1 MDLLSKVLLTDG
13 EVYSTKDE
21 DIYKAIVEYR
31 KKNDSILI
39 SDVSDLRIVYREE
52 GESTEKFKER
62 VKAAMSIEEIEK
74 HINESLGLFIDFHT
88 ELKGKKVHGVL
99 PLRTIS
105 LNSVFERARCNCFSI
120 SNFDNGP
127 DYQVL
132 PLYAKVAFVNHAFTM
147 YGGKAQ
153 VLFRDRKVTAIMS
166 GQYYFISYDA
176 MDKALRALVE
186 DFPNMTFD
194 EALVSHEFFKT
205 TYSLNDTE
213 LEEDISL
220 AMETAGK
227 PVDDVKITVSGY
239 TGDHGNIAATFFGQ
253 IIMDDK
259 KMLFGCPESVKHS
272 GKKNEDMIK
281 EKAKKLYSSFKD
293 NEEKIKALPTIK
305 IAHPAG
311 CFRLIC
317 KEFKLPK
324 KVSCGLASELENKS
338 EVTAYEIYWMLNQVV
353 AKCEENDADPMRI
366 MSLQEAVAKT
376 LNINY
381 KKYDKEFLWNRGEDI
396 DTAA

>member
-1 MDLLSKVLLTDG
+1 MDLSSKVLLADEEVFKTDD
-13 EVYSTKDE
+13 ENVYKG
-21 DIYKAIVEYR
+21 IIEYR

-39 SDVSDLRIVYREE
+39 TDVFDLRIVYREE
-52 GESTEKFKER
+52 GETTADFKSR
-62 VKAAMSIEEIEK
+62 VNAAISVEEMEK

-88 ELKGKKVHGVL
+88 EYNGRRVHGVL

-120 SNFDNGP
+120 NNFDNGP

-132 PLYAKVAFVNHAFTM
+132 PLAAKVSFVNQAFTM
-147 YGGKAQ
+147 YGGKAK

-176 MDKALRALVE
+176 MDSALNALRE
-186 DFPNMTFD
+186 DFPNMRFD
-194 EALVSHEFFKT
+194 EANVSHEFFKS

-213 LEEDISL
+213 LEEDIAL
-220 AMETAGK
+220 AMESAGT
-227 PVDDVKITVSGY
+227 PVEEVRITVSAY
-239 TGDHGNIAATFFGQ
+239 TGDHGNVAATFFGQ

-259 KMLFGCPESVKHS
+259 KMLFGSPESVKHS
-272 GKKNEDMIK
+272 GKKNEDIIK
-281 EKAKKLYSSFKD
+281 EAAKRLYSSFKN
-293 NEEKIKALPTIK
+293 NEEKIKSLPTIK
-305 IAHPAG
+305 ISHPAG

-324 KVSCGLASELENKS
+324 KISCSLADALENKS

-353 AKCEENDADPMRI
+353 ARYEENDADPMRI

-381 KKYDKEFLWNRGEDI
+381 KKYDKEFLWNRGEDA